1 MASLKSIALAFA
13 VVVFAMKFPWHRIT
27 PPKALP
33 NRLAKIPSSDVVI
46 DNHIYDAVDY
56 GWDDED
62 QPLLKFNVARVP
74 YFLDVF
80 SKRLGNKLKTSKLAD
95 IGCGGGLVTEALA
108 KSGLNIT
115 GVDMSAPSIETARAR
130 IPKLGLA
137 KGQLSY
143 LVGSAYE
150 LPFASGS
157 LDGLVSSDV
166 IEHLH
171 DVPQFFSEVF
181 RVLRPGGVFVF
192 DTINRTYFSYLTMIL
207 AAQEIVGIVPD
218 DAHAWEMF
226 ITPEE
231 VKKGLEAQ
239 GFKVAPEGEM
249 KGMQPTVR
257 IPWGKLGKKAAWM
270 GPFTITKSLDAN
282 FAWWATKPE

>member
-1 MASLKSIALAFA
+1 
-13 VVVFAMKFPWHRIT
+13 
-27 PPKALP
+27 
-33 NRLAKIPSSDVVI
+33 
-46 DNHIYDAVDY
+46 
-56 GWDDED
+56 
-62 QPLLKFNVARVP
+62 LKFNFARVP
-74 YFLDVF
+74 YFYDIF
-80 SKRLGNKLKTSKLAD
+80 SKRLGNKLKISKLAD
-95 IGCGGGLVTEALA
+95 IGYVNSVLRQNMQLIKRRDRCGGGLVTEALA
-108 KSGLNIT
+108 KQGLNIT
-115 GVDMSAPSIETARAR
+115 GSSWMFSVWMKPCMDDSMYINVPGVDLSAPSIETARAR
-130 IPKLGLA
+130 IPKLGLP

-150 LPFASGS
+150 LPFATGS

-207 AAQEIVGIVPD
+207 AAQEIVGIVPN

-239 GFKVAPEGEM
+239 GFKVASEDQM

-270 GPFTITKSLDAN
+270 GPFQITTSLDAN